1 MLVQSFHK
9 YPTPEQF
16 ECTFAGES
24 GFPHYT
30 TLINKVRKHC
40 LHRESK
46 VLQHLRASH
55 GPKLTSALKYC
66 KGSQIITMKK
76 TGSMVKKLLALG
88 GSLAGHPQADQENV
102 PPSC

>member
-1 MLVQSFHK
+1 MLVQAFRE

-16 ECTFAGES
+16 ERTFAGES
-24 GFPHYT
+24 GFPRYT
-30 TLINKVRKHC
+30 TLVDKVRKHR
-40 LHRESK
+40 LHRESE
-46 VLQHLRASH
+46 VLHHLRTSH
-55 GPKLTSALKYC
+55 GPELTSALKYC
-66 KGSQIITMKK
+66 KGSRIITMKK